1 METLFLIGRILFG
14 GYFIF
19 NGINHFMRLKMMSEY
34 TKMKGVPVPGAS
46 VALTGA
52 LLLIGGITIFLGAY
66 IRLGVLALAIFLISV
81 TFMMHNFWKI
91 QDPQMKMGEMVN
103 FMKNMAL
110 LGAVLMLLAIPRP
123 WPFRW
128 FF

>member
-1 METLFLIGRILFG
+1 MDILFVIGRIIFG

-19 NGINHFMRLKMMSEY
+19 GGINHFRHLKMMSEY
-34 TKMKGVPVPGAS
+34 SKMKGVPLPGAAVS
-46 VALTGA
+46 FSGL
-52 LLLIGGITIFLGAY
+52 LLLIGGIAIFLGAY
-66 IRLGVLALAIFLISV
+66 VRLGVLSLALFLIPVS
-81 TFMMHNFWKI
+81 FMMHNFWKI

-110 LGAVLMLLAIPRP
+110 LGAALMLLAIPRP